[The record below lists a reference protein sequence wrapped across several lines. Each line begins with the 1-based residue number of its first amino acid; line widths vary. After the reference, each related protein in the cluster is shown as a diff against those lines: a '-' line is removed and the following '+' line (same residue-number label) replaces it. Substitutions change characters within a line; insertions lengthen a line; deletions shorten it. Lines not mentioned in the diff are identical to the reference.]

1 MLIKTLKILAISL
14 LLTAAPAVAQ
24 DSVQEEDKVSYRKK
38 TSIDFS
44 DVNISGELTKP
55 EGAYVGV
62 RKNIRFKNFIKVR
75 ANFRDKLSDS
85 VDNI

>member
-1 MLIKTLKILAISL
+1 MLIKALKILTISL
-14 LLTAAPAVAQ
+14 LLTAVPAVAQ

-62 RKNIRFKNFIKVR
+62 RKNIKFKNFIKVR

>member
-1 MLIKTLKILAISL
+1 MLIKYLKL
-14 LLTAAPAVAQ
+14 LVFCVLFAAAPAVAQ
-24 DSVQEEDKVSYRKK
+24 DVVQEADSVSYRKK

-62 RKNIRFKNFIKVR
+62 RKNIKFKNFIKVR

>member
-1 MLIKTLKILAISL
+1 MFIKSLELLAFSACG
-14 LLTAAPAVAQ
+14 AAPAVAQ
-24 DSVQEEDKVSYRKK
+24 DVIQEEDTVSYRKK

-62 RKNIRFKNFIKVR
+62 RKEH
-75 ANFRDKLSDS
+75 
-85 VDNI
+85 